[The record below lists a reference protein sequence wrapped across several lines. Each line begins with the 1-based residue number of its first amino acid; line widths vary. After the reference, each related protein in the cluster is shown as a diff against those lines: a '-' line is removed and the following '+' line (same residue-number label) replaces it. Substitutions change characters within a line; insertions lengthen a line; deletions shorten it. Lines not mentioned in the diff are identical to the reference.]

1 MNNKK
6 RNNQKGKGKTATVMA
21 LSALGGAAAY
31 ALTNRMQNGGFSGMQ
46 QHSQQNSSHQA
57 QSHAQQQQHQH
68 QDPESLKQMASSQG
82 IDNDAIAEFT
92 NAIKDDLR

>member
-1 MNNKK
+1 VNYKK

-31 ALTNRMQNGGFSGMQ
+31 ALTNRMQNGGFGGMQ

-57 QSHAQQQQHQH
+57 QSHSQHQN
-68 QDPESLKQMASSQG
+68 PESLKQMASAQG

>member
-1 MNNKK
+1 MNYKK
-6 RNNQKGKGKTATVMA
+6 RNTQKGKGKTATVMA

-31 ALTNRMQNGGFSGMQ
+31 ALTNRMQNGGFGGMQ
-46 QHSQQNSSHQA
+46 QHSQQNSSHQV
-57 QSHAQQQQHQH
+57 QSHSQHQN
-68 QDPESLKQMASSQG
+68 PESLKQMASAQG

>member
-1 MNNKK
+1 MNYKK

-31 ALTNRMQNGGFSGMQ
+31 ALTNRMQNGGFGGMQ

-57 QSHAQQQQHQH
+57 QSHSQQPQH
-68 QDPESLKQMASSQG
+68 QDPESLKQMASAQG

>member
-1 MNNKK
+1 VNYKK

-31 ALTNRMQNGGFSGMQ
+31 ALTNRMQNGGFGGMQ

-57 QSHAQQQQHQH
+57 QSHSQHQN
-68 QDPESLKQMASSQG
+68 PESLKQMASAKG

>member
-31 ALTNRMQNGGFSGMQ
+31 ALTNRMQNGFNGMQ
-46 QHSQQNSSHQA
+46 QQSHQNASHQA
-57 QSHAQQQQHQH
+57 QSHPQHQH
-68 QDPESLKQMASSQG
+68 QDPESLKQMASAQG

>member
-1 MNNKK
+1 MNYKK
-6 RNNQKGKGKTATVMA
+6 RNTQKGKGKTATVMA

-31 ALTNRMQNGGFSGMQ
+31 ALTNRMQNGFGGMQ
-46 QHSQQNSSHQA
+46 QHSQQNSSQKA
-57 QSHAQQQQHQH
+57 QSHSQQPQH
-68 QDPESLKQMASSQG
+68 QDPESLKQMASAQG

>member
-1 MNNKK
+1 MNYKK

-57 QSHAQQQQHQH
+57 QSHSQHQS
-68 QDPESLKQMASSQG
+68 PESLKQMASAQG

>member
-1 MNNKK
+1 MNYKK

-57 QSHAQQQQHQH
+57 QSHSQQ
-68 QDPESLKQMASSQG
+68 QDPESLKQMASAQG

>member
-1 MNNKK
+1 MNHKK
-6 RNNQKGKGKTATVMA
+6 RNQKGRGKTATVMA

-31 ALTNRMQNGGFSGMQ
+31 AITNRMQNGFGGLQ
-46 QHSQQNSSHQA
+46 QHSQQNASHQA
-57 QSHAQQQQHQH
+57 QSHAQQAKQ
-68 QDPESLKQMASSQG
+68 QDPEALKQMASAQG

>member
-1 MNNKK
+1 MNYKK
-6 RNNQKGKGKTATVMA
+6 RNTQKGKGKTATVMA

-31 ALTNRMQNGGFSGMQ
+31 ALTNRMQNGFGGMQ

-57 QSHAQQQQHQH
+57 QSHSQQPQH
-68 QDPESLKQMASSQG
+68 QDPESLKQMASAQG